1 MEQGKCVICNDAEYD
16 GSDLLCI
23 REKGSEGINVAAKKR
38 GDNIVTEAGQFV
50 HIKCRQKYISPYHIK
65 KSLTENFNISKSGD
79 FKPTL
84 RSENQFDFAT
94 QCLFCGKVA
103 KKDKKRS
110 LDVYCVR
117 SIDFQTSINQ
127 ICNERNDEWS
137 MDVKGRIESVND
149 LHAADAVYHQICSS
163 NFRTKKPVPA
173 IFSEDDIPAKTGRP
187 STADDHFQE
196 LVSYLE
202 NHTDDQVTINDLVN
216 MMTNKCGDL
225 AYSPKFLSR
234 RLQDH
239 FKDDIIITE
248 KRGTAGVVTLR
259 PAAKTILQ
267 DFYCRPKQNSDDEKS
282 SIIKTAAKLI
292 RSELMSM
299 KVDKEYYPS
308 TENMASMDDNFLY
321 MPGSLRTLLVGLIG
335 NTKDSLR
342 ASAIGQAI
350 MKAVRPNSFMPPL
363 QIGLAVHL
371 HHLFGSRSLVESL
384 FSLGFCSSYTE
395 V

>member
-1 MEQGKCVICNDAEYD
+1 
-16 GSDLLCI
+16 
-23 REKGSEGINVAAKKR
+23 
-38 GDNIVTEAGQFV
+38 
-50 HIKCRQKYISPYHIK
+50 
-65 KSLTENFNISKSGD
+65 
-79 FKPTL
+79 
-84 RSENQFDFAT
+84 
-94 QCLFCGKVA
+94 
-103 KKDKKRS
+103 
-110 LDVYCVR
+110 
-117 SIDFQTSINQ
+117 
-127 ICNERNDEWS
+127 

-173 IFSEDDIPAKTGRP
+173 IFSVDDIPAKKGRP

-259 PAAKTILQ
+259 PAAKTILE

-321 MPGSLRTLLVGLIG
+321 LVYE
-335 NTKDSLR
+335 
-342 ASAIGQAI
+342 
-350 MKAVRPNSFMPPL
+350 P
-363 QIGLAVHL
+363 
-371 HHLFGSRSLVESL
+371 
-384 FSLGFCSSYTE
+384 C
-395 V
+395 